1 MTQTKTYTNER
12 EQRPGEHKED
22 THMKAMV
29 YHTYGSPD
37 VLKLEEVQKPVP
49 QDDEVLV
56 QVHATSVNAGDW
68 HLLRAKPFLMRFMGF
83 GLIKPK
89 HTILGS
95 DIAGRVEVVGRN
107 VTQFQVGDE
116 VFGDLSGCGFGGFA
130 EYVCARENALA
141 LKPANLSF
149 EEAAA
154 VPSAGVTALQ
164 GLREKGQIKL
174 GQKVLINGASGG
186 VGTFAVQ
193 IAKSFGAE
201 VTGVCSTRNVD
212 MVRSIG
218 ADHVIDYTQE
228 DFTKNEQRYD
238 LIFAAN
244 GYHPISDYKRALS
257 PRGTYVMSGG
267 SSMAQLFQAM
277 LLGPVISMTG
287 RQKMGSMGVAKP
299 SQKDLVFM
307 KELLEAGKVV
317 PVIERRYPLGETA
330 EAIRYLEEGHAKGKV
345 VITVA

>member
-107 VTQFQVGDE
+107 VTQFQSGDE
-116 VFGDLSGCGFGGFA
+116 VFGNTAKSGFGGFA
-130 EYVCARENALA
+130 EYVAVPENALV
-141 LKPANLSF
+141 LKPTNISF

-154 VPSAGVTALQ
+154 VPQAALTALQ
-164 GLREKGQIKL
+164 GLRDKGHIQK

-186 VGTFAVQ
+186 IGTFAVQ
-193 IAKSFGAE
+193 LAKAFGAD
-201 VTGVCSTRNVD
+201 VTAVCSTRNVD
-212 MVRSIG
+212 IVRSIG

-228 DFTKNEQRYD
+228 DFTKNGQRYD
-238 LIFAAN
+238 LILAVN
-244 GYHPISDYKRALS
+244 GYHSISAYKRALH
-257 PRGTYVMSGG
+257 PEGVYVMTGG
-267 SSMAQLFQAM
+267 SNAQLFQAM
-277 LLGPVISMTG
+277 LLGPLVSRTG
-287 RQKMGSMGVAKP
+287 RQKMGNSAHKP
-299 SQKDLVFM
+299 NKKDLMFM
-307 KELLEAGKVV
+307 KELLEASKVK
-317 PVIERRYPLGETA
+317 PVIDRRFPLRDVA
-330 EAIRYLEEGHAKGKV
+330 DAIRYLEAGHAQGKV
-345 VITVA
+345 VITV